1 MKVFLLFVL
10 ISSLLAALSKEGKTQ
25 ESGIPASTNIG
36 GADYP
41 RIHSDLSITFRLNAP
56 NANKVQILLDKP
68 YDMVRDP
75 NGVWSVTTSP
85 QVPGFHYYSLII
97 DGVSVCDPS
106 SETFF
111 GMGREASGIEV
122 PEKGVDFYDVK
133 NVPHGEIRE
142 NWYFSKTTGAWR
154 RIFVYTPPGYD
165 KNIKTRYPV
174 LYLMHGW
181 GEDETGW
188 TDQGHVNFIM
198 DNLIAEKKAK
208 PMIIVMEKGIA
219 IKPGKPAGSKPS
231 GVAKRQQD
239 WSLYTGAFDDV
250 IINDLIPMIDSKYR
264 TLTDRDHRAMAGLSL
279 GGMQTFHVT
288 MYHLDKFAYIGGFSG
303 AGGAFGAPGAIPLDI
318 SKSYDGVFSNA
329 AAFNKKVRLLWV
341 GVGTEEPAM
350 MHDGIIAF
358 HEALEKAGIKHVFYE
373 SPGTSHE
380 WLTWR
385 RDLKEFAPL
394 LFKED

>member
-1 MKVFLLFVL
+1 MKIFLLFVL
-10 ISSLLAALSKEGKTQ
+10 ISSLLAALSENAKAQDDGV
-25 ESGIPASTNIG
+25 PASTNIG
-36 GADYP
+36 GAIYP

-56 NANKVQILLDKP
+56 NANKVQLQLDRQ
-68 YDMVRDP
+68 YDMVRDA
-75 NGVWSVTTSP
+75 NGVWSITTPP

-97 DGVSVCDPS
+97 DGVWVCDPA

-142 NWYFSKTTGAWR
+142 NWYFSKTTDAWR
-154 RIFVYTPPGYD
+154 RIFVYTPPNYD
-165 KNIKTRYPV
+165 KNLNTRYPV
-174 LYLMHGW
+174 LYLLHGI

-188 TDQGHVNFIM
+188 TNQGHVNFIM

-219 IKPGKPAGSKPS
+219 ISARKPNETQPNVGGKKQP
-231 GVAKRQQD
+231 D
-239 WSLYTGAFDDV
+239 WSLFIGAFDDV

-279 GGMQTFHVT
+279 GGMQTFHVA
-288 MYHLDKFAYIGGFSG
+288 MNHLDKFAYVGGFSG
-303 AGGAFGAPGAIPLDI
+303 AGGGFGAPGATPLDV
-318 SKSYDGVFSNA
+318 SKSYNGVFSDA
-329 AAFNKKVRLLWV
+329 VAFNKKVRLLWV
-341 GVGTEEPAM
+341 GVGTAEPAM
-350 MHDGIIAF
+350 MHDGIKAF
-358 HEALEKAGIKHVFYE
+358 HEALEKAGIKHVYYE
-373 SPGTSHE
+373 SPGTAHE